1 MCDCLVN
8 TEKEVKGKIEEI
20 VTGKGQVISEFVK
33 ESESGFQCK
42 GLFFNGSGWQ
52 FILPIEYNYILMK
65 KDGTP
70 EKRISKH
77 KTNML
82 PNYCPMCGKKIQRR

>member
-1 MCDCLVN
+1 MCNCLEK
-8 TEKEVKGKIEEI
+8 TEKEVKKKIQEI
-20 VTGKGQVISEFVK
+20 VNGKGQTISEFVD

-42 GLFFNGSGWQ
+42 GLFMTGGWQ
-52 FILPIEYNYILMK
+52 FVLPIEYKYILEK

-70 EKRISKH
+70 EKRTTKH

-82 PNYCPMCGKKIQRR
+82 PNYCPMCGKKIVNK